1 MISPYVE
8 LFQLLVYAAQKM
20 NFSIRDFLSKCDQT
34 PSSLK
39 SLLENF
45 IFCAVIL
52 SIINRRKSE
61 DSTEQHRYTGE
72 PISKH
77 DVIADYNKAMQGV
90 NNLSCVYL

>member
-1 MISPYVE
+1 MISPYLE

-20 NFSIRDFLSKCDQT
+20 NFSIKDFLSKCDPT
-34 PSSLK
+34 PSFLK

-52 SIINRRKSE
+52 SIIDRGKSE